1 MNNGVHVRE
10 ASGVV
15 LIYGISLQAN
25 ALHLCRRF
33 QDRSVTASIGMLPG
47 VRGYQVIVHELGA
60 KAVAEILVEFGV
72 RVDLEERP
80 MD

>member
-1 MNNGVHVRE
+1 MNNGVQVRE

-33 QDRSVTASIGMLPG
+33 QERNVTASIGMLPG
-47 VRGYQVIVHELGA
+47 VRGYQVVVHEVGMQ
-60 KAVAEILVEFGV
+60 AVLEMLAEFGV
-72 RVDLEERP
+72 KIEPEEWP
-80 MD
+80 KN